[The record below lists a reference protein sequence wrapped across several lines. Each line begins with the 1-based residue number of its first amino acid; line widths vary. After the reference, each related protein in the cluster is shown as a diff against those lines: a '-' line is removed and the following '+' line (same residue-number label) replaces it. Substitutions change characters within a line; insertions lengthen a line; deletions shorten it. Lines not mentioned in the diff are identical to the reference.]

1 MFRWM
6 VLFLALA
13 LLSACESTDVRMK
26 SAKDILADPAEHMRA
41 PEFSPATLPLG
52 VREKIVAGGAGT
64 SKPLALAF
72 EREISATGQTGKVQ
86 GRLALVPLGDGL
98 FHVVTEI
105 LSNGIP
111 VRTTFGLCYLGI
123 DCMAQQSVS
132 HTQLDVRSVTQVID
146 IKELTPGRAAPANAA
161 QFVIEMTARTRF
173 ASGYPIE
180 NNERSVCRAGNRY
193 AAARLHP
200 RLLGEAV
207 ELSCEVFVDKV
218 LQMRL
223 RQAVL
228 FDYGAAVMIEASEAR
243 AVTRVT
249 FTDVLDTAERRL
261 AP

>member
-1 MFRWM
+1 MFHRM
-6 VLFLALA
+6 VPFLALV
-13 LLSACESTDVRMK
+13 LLSACASTDVRMK
-26 SAKDILADPAEHMRA
+26 SATEILADPAEHMRA
-41 PEFSPATLPLG
+41 PEFSPAMLPLA
-52 VREKIVAGGAGT
+52 VREKIVAAGSGP

-72 EREISATGQTGKVQ
+72 EREISAQGQKGKVQ

-132 HTQLDVRSVTQVID
+132 TTQLDLSSVTQVTS
-146 IKELTPGRAAPANAA
+146 IKELTPGRAAPADAA
-161 QFVIEMTARTRF
+161 QFVFDMSARTRF
-173 ASGYPIE
+173 ASGYPVE
-180 NNERSVCRAGNRY
+180 RSERSVCRAGDRY
-193 AAARLHP
+193 AATRLHS

-207 ELSCEVFVDKV
+207 DLSCEVFVNKV
-218 LQMRL
+218 LQMRM

-228 FDYGAAVMIEASEAR
+228 LDYGVAVMIDASEAH
-243 AVTRVT
+243 AVTRVK